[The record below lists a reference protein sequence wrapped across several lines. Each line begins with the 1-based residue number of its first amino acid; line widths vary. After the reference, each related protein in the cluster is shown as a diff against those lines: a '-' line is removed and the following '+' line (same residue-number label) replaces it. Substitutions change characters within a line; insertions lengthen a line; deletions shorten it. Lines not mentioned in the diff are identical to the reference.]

1 MEIRKQLDGS
11 NLTVALVGRLDAAT
25 AIQLDKDLAKSLDG
39 VKNLTIDLAE
49 LSYMASAGL
58 RILLK
63 TQKKMNNQGEMTIKN
78 VQHDVREVLEMTGFA
93 RLLTIEDTPD
103 SKKLS
108 LGF

>member
-1 MEIRKQLDGS
+1 MEIKKQLDGTK
-11 NLTVALVGRLDAAT
+11 LTVALIGRLDAAT
-25 AIQLDKDLAKSLDG
+25 AIDLDKDFAKSLNG

-49 LSYMASAGL
+49 LSYIASAGL

-63 TQKKMNNQGEMTIKN
+63 AQKKMNTQGEMLIKN
-78 VQHDVREVLEMTGFA
+78 VQRDVREVLEMTGFA